1 MWRSA
6 DKKWVQAPDVKVQ
19 ADGVAK
25 PVLRPSVLRPQGSM
39 HPAAGEAAAGGSGG
53 VMVGGGGEGAS
64 DSTLMVA
71 EDYPQVAISPD
82 TALDSVQYD
91 VYLSHDWGE
100 DCEGRPTHARVSL
113 VAQVRPRTNPNPN
126 PNP

>member
-1 MWRSA
+1 M
-6 DKKWVQAPDVKVQ
+6 QAPDVKVQ

-25 PVLRPSVLRPQGSM
+25 PVLRPSVLRAQGSM

-53 VMVGGGGEGAS
+53 VFMGGGCEGAS

-91 VYLSHDWGE
+91 VYFSHDWGE

-113 VAQVRPRTNPNPN
+113 VARLG
-126 PNP
+126 